1 MEYSVEEL
9 KNALIERCEKEGI
22 LYATVAMDRRTKEM
36 ILPDTLEG
44 ALKHPEY
51 FVCTCRRVRLPKC
64 NLPPIFYSYF
74 SFFIRPILPANRRKE
89 QRKAFLLQLC

>member
-9 KNALIERCEKEGI
+9 KSALIERCKNEGI
-22 LYATVAMDRRTKEM
+22 LYATVAMDRHTKEM

-51 FVCTCRRVRLPKC
+51 FVCTCKRVKERFRIAPVTLIQSSKY
-64 NLPPIFYSYF
+64 LTSDSTSVIFS
-74 SFFIRPILPANRRKE
+74 KE
-89 QRKAFLLQLC
+89 

>member
-51 FVCTCRRVRLPKC
+51 FVCTCRRVKDQYIVEEITKVESSS
-64 NLPPIFYSYF
+64 NLLFLFFFFYSPN
-74 SFFIRPILPANRRKE
+74 SPSKS
-89 QRKAFLLQLC
+89 

>member
-51 FVCTCRRVRLPKC
+51 FVFPSHLMRAVPLS
-64 NLPPIFYSYF
+64 LY
-74 SFFIRPILPANRRKE
+74 
-89 QRKAFLLQLC
+89 